1 MGLGMDIIIFVSAIL
16 FGIFLYWRESNGNG
30 VYRFFNKMLNSKELQ
45 MSADNPK
52 GFIYKQPF
60 IPRLLFVVI
69 TLLVLGLVLQFLTPI
84 EIFSN
89 YFALSGFAT
98 FATGTLLGTY
108 LANFVIKTTE
118 VVEEKSDSLGDFVED
133 AVEKGKH
140 LIEDL
145 KYKDNKAVEE
155 AKKEIAKEPE
165 PKAEQKSAR
174 DRLKDKGLM

>member
-1 MGLGMDIIIFVSAIL
+1 MDA
-16 FGIFLYWRESNGNG
+16 N
-30 VYRFFNKMLNSKELQ
+30 
-45 MSADNPK
+45 NPK

-69 TLLVLGLVLQFLTPI
+69 SLLLVGLVLQFLTPI

-98 FATGTLLGTY
+98 FATGTLIGTY

-118 VVEEKSDSLGDFVED
+118 VVEEKSDSIGGMVGD
-133 AVEKGKH
+133 ALEKGKE
-140 LIEDL
+140 LFEDI
-145 KYKDNKAVEE
+145 KNKDNKAVEE
-155 AKKEIAKEPE
+155 AKKEIGEEPE
-165 PKAEQKSAR
+165 QEVDKKSAR

>member
-1 MGLGMDIIIFVSAIL
+1 MGLGPDIIIFITAIL

-30 VYRFFNKMLNSKELQ
+30 AYRFVNKMMNSKELQ

-60 IPRLLFVVI
+60 IPRLLFIVFF
-69 TLLVLGLVLQFLTPI
+69 LLVIGLILQFLTPI
-84 EIFSN
+84 EVFTN

-98 FATGTLLGTY
+98 FATGTLIGTY

-118 VVEEKSDSLGDFVED
+118 VVEEKSDSIGDMVEG
-133 AVEKGKH
+133 AVEKGKDF
-140 LIEDL
+140 IEDL
-145 KYKDNKAVEE
+145 KNKDNKAVEV
-155 AKKEIAKEPE
+155 AKEEIKNDPE
-165 PKAEQKSAR
+165 PEVDKKSAR

>member
-1 MGLGMDIIIFVSAIL
+1 MGLGIDIIIFVSAIL

-30 VYRFFNKMLNSKELQ
+30 AYRFVSKVMNSKELQ
-45 MSADNPK
+45 MDAKNPK

-69 TLLVLGLVLQFLTPI
+69 SLLIIGLVLQFLTPI

-98 FATGTLLGTY
+98 FATGTLIGTY

-118 VVEEKSDSLGDFVED
+118 VVEEKSDSLGDLVGD
-133 AVEKGKH
+133 AVEKGKG

-145 KYKDNKAVEE
+145 KNKDNKALEE
-155 AKKEIAKEPE
+155 AKNEIAEKQEPE
-165 PKAEQKSAR
+165 VDKKSAR
-174 DRLKDKGLM
+174 ERLKDKGLM